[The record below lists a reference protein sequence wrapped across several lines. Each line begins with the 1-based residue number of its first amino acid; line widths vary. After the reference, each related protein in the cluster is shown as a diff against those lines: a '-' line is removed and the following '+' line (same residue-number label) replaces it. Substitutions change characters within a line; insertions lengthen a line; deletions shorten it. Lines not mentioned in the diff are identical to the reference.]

1 MALGGSATKGAPQV
15 RASRCC
21 SASLSR
27 MGNGMMEM
35 LSQATMAGEN
45 STATTPERANARHS
59 GFQRADSIQK
69 MATASRAAATQAQ
82 SNGECVHCPS
92 ARWKAQSGAW
102 PSARIS
108 AS

>member
-1 MALGGSATKGAPQV
+1 
-15 RASRCC
+15 
-21 SASLSR
+21 
-27 MGNGMMEM
+27 MMEM

-45 STATTPERANARHS
+45 RTATTPERASARHS
-59 GFQRADSIQK
+59 GFQRADNIQK